1 MNILFIYLIIIFLI
15 NLMIDKYKLILS
27 NSGLAHQ
34 SYVNNSV
41 PLTGGIFCVVPTFY
55 LFLPGYSFFIYCFI
69 LLFILGLLSD
79 LNILTSP
86 KKRFFLQSIIIL
98 IFSITSELQVTP
110 TKINFFDN
118 IIQNNVLGYI
128 FTTFCL
134 MILVN
139 GSNFIDGLN
148 GLLLGYFLLILFF
161 LLKLDLIIF
170 LDLTN
175 EKYINFILVT
185 FFLLI
190 LNLLNKL
197 FLGDSGAY
205 SLSLLIGFILIKI
218 YNSSETI
225 SPYFII
231 MLLWYPCF
239 ENLFSII
246 RKTYYRKKNPL
257 EPDTE
262 HFHQKLF
269 TYCRIKFK
277 MSDLKSNILTSLI
290 ILLLNLIIFYFA
302 SKAISNTIYQI
313 TLISVSIFTYLIFY
327 FIIHKTLKKRTL

>member
-1 MNILFIYLIIIFLI
+1 
-15 NLMIDKYKLILS
+15 MIDKYKLILS

-161 LLKLDLIIF
+161 LFKLDLIIF

-175 EKYINFILVT
+175 EKYINFILVI
-185 FFLLI
+185 FLLLI

>member
-15 NLMIDKYKLILS
+15 NLIIDKYKLILS

-55 LFLPGYSFFIYCFI
+55 LFLPSYSFFIYCFI
-69 LLFILGLLSD
+69 SLFILGLLSD

-118 IIQNNVLGYI
+118 IIQNNVLSYI

-161 LLKLDLIIF
+161 LFKLDLIIF

-175 EKYINFILVT
+175 EKYINFILVI
-185 FFLLI
+185 FLLLI

-231 MLLWYPCF
+231 LLLWYPCF

-246 RKTYYRKKNPL
+246 RKTYYKKKNPL

-269 TYCRIKFK
+269 TYCKIKFK
-277 MSDLKSNILTSLI
+277 MSNLKSNILTSLI
-290 ILLLNLIIFYFA
+290 ILLLNLIIFYFS

-313 TLISVSIFTYLIFY
+313 TLINISILTYLIFY
-327 FIIHKTLKKRTL
+327 FIIHKTLKKRIL

>member
-15 NLMIDKYKLILS
+15 NLLINKYKYILS

-41 PLTGGIFCVVPTFY
+41 PLTGGIFCVLPTLY
-55 LFLPGYSFFIYCFI
+55 LFLPGNSFFIYCFI
-69 LLFILGLLSD
+69 SLFILGLLSD
-79 LNILTSP
+79 LNILASP

-98 IFSITSELQVTP
+98 IFSIISELQVTP

-118 IIQNNVLGYI
+118 IIQNNILGYI

-161 LLKLDLIIF
+161 LFKLDLVSS
-170 LDLTN
+170 LDLIN
-175 EKYINFILVT
+175 ERYIHFILMV

-190 LNLLNKL
+190 LNFLNKL

-218 YNSSETI
+218 YNSNETI

-231 MLLWYPCF
+231 LLLWYPCF

-246 RKTYYRKKNPL
+246 RKTYYKKKNPL

-269 TYCRIKFK
+269 VYCRTKFR
-277 MSDLKSNILTSLI
+277 MSDIKSNILTSLI
-290 ILLLNLIIFYFA
+290 ILLSNLIIFYFS

-313 TLISVSIFTYLIFY
+313 ALISISIFTYLIFY
-327 FIIHKTLKKRTL
+327 FIIHKTMKKKAL

>member
-1 MNILFIYLIIIFLI
+1 
-15 NLMIDKYKLILS
+15 MIDKYKLILS